1 MRITISKNIF
11 KMFTICA
18 VAVAMFL
25 FNSSNVWSRPAFSL
39 AAKCESPGPKQNCG
53 ACSYRGLVARPPGS
67 GGILCEVIDDAI
79 DAGLNSGFTSSN
91 ILTQQTT
98 SVFFPDNGKTDD
110 TVVVITG
117 RGYIGATVMYNQA
130 TDDGEFAN
138 VYLVCNAIKIT
149 DFDEWLAVAEC
160 FHYQGDKATVFPN
173 PTSGTATVTLD
184 EDYINFCKVQSVRY
198 RLYNSKQ
205 ALLTT
210 FEPSEVDATVTIP
223 AHFISNNGTYFIK
236 CDVVKENTALN
247 EEFTLQFMVVK

>member
-1 MRITISKNIF
+1 M
-11 KMFTICA
+11 
-18 VAVAMFL
+18 
-25 FNSSNVWSRPAFSL
+25 
-39 AAKCESPGPKQNCG
+39 
-53 ACSYRGLVARPPGS
+53 
-67 GGILCEVIDDAI
+67 GI
-79 DAGLNSGFTSSN
+79 TSSA
-91 ILTQQTT
+91 LSTPQTT
-98 SVFFPDNGKTDD
+98 SIFFPDEPETD
-110 TVVVITG
+110 TITG
-117 RGYIGATVMYNQA
+117 VGYIGATVMYNHYFEKDNKVMNA
-130 TDDGEFAN
+130 YILCD
-138 VYLVCNAIKIT
+138 AIKIT